1 MRLPRTLETAVGLL
15 CSSIH
20 CAQKPANSLNAS
32 LLPPEIRKDFAV
44 DEYSPKYLVITAS
57 L

>member
-1 MRLPRTLETAVGLL
+1 LETAVGLL

-20 CAQKPANSLNAS
+20 CAQNPANSLNAS

-44 DEYSPKYLVITAS
+44 DEYSPKYRVITAS